1 VGSHDADITATV
13 KMHQNIGLAL
23 TAAFMDCNRP
33 IATAAEFKGTPPLL
47 YASTR
52 ND

>member
-1 VGSHDADITATV
+1 VGSHDAFITTTV
-13 KMHQNIGLAL
+13 KMLQDIGPAL

-52 ND
+52 DD